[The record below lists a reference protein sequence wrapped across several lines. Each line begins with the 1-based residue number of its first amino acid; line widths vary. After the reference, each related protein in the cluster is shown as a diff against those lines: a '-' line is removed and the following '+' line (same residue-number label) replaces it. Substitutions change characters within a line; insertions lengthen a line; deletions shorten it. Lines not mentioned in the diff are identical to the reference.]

1 MGTRKY
7 RGIPITENTLQE
19 HVSDLV
25 TKYIPSNIPQW
36 QVLIIPIAGVTDKYY
51 ILIKLHHLLLAE
63 EENLHVSDILML
75 SGTNSDKMTVETLN
89 TPHPPKLYNFVEKPK
104 HIPRLWNHLAMVIS
118 NAWNELLFKYDSLD
132 GCDLEKKPKITCFSE
147 LFSSLFIA
155 IVTIALDYWKGRN
168 KVKKEIKYQWKFVNN
183 IVQREITKRNLS
195 MEVAIDAIFWSMNPI
210 NVAKNI
216 IKFIVILNLS
226 KLFYL
231 PFYTYKELFALKDL
245 IFKGHT
251 NHTSTFMGGISVY
264 LPLCCYAI
272 LEFLSISKEIFAA
285 PKNIFE
291 ELFQFRAKEGN
302 VLQIKSFSGRKVVS
316 FSKPVDMKDVRTRLK
331 IKTNRKH
338 DSELVLTCI
347 GSSLKKFFERFE
359 DHCVPEH
366 LNATSRTLAK
376 DYLLERYDK
385 TVHVGGV
392 VFLQLPL
399 REPNGDQFMEINQ
412 NISRIRAKQI
422 AIYLASIG
430 QTNFDLLTSIVPRVL
445 MKIFINYFSMNFPAT
460 ITEIYGNS
468 SQFESAW
475 GQKVQDILLFRPPQ
489 SKTCLS
495 INIHRFGDRVRLAI
509 MADTQ
514 LAPHHSKIPQYWENY
529 MKNFVF

>member
-1 MGTRKY
+1 MQ
-7 RGIPITENTLQE
+7 I
-19 HVSDLV
+19 
-25 TKYIPSNIPQW
+25 
-36 QVLIIPIAGVTDKYY
+36 DKYY

-75 SGTNSDKMTVETLN
+75 GGTNSDKLTVETLN
-89 TPHPPKLYNFVEKPK
+89 NPHPPKLYDFVEKPK
-104 HIPRLWNHLAMVIS
+104 HIPRLLNHLAMVIS
-118 NAWNELLFKYDSLD
+118 NAWNEFLFKYDSLD
-132 GCDLEKKPKITCFSE
+132 GYDLEKKPKINCFSQ
-147 LFSSLFIA
+147 LISSLFITV
-155 IVTIALDYWKGRN
+155 VTIALDYLKGRK
-168 KVKKEIKYQWKFVNN
+168 KVKSEMKYQWKFVNN
-183 IVQREITKRNLS
+183 IVQREVTKRNLS

-210 NVAKNI
+210 NIAKNV

-226 KLFYL
+226 KLLYL
-231 PFYTYKELFALKDL
+231 PIHIYNEIFAVKDL
-245 IFKGHT
+245 VFKGHT
-251 NHTSTFMGGISVY
+251 NHTSTFMGWISVY
-264 LPLCCYAI
+264 LPMCCYAI
-272 LEFLSISKEIFAA
+272 LELLNFAKEIFVT

-302 VLQIKSFSGRKVVS
+302 VLQVKSFSGRKVVS
-316 FSKPVDMKDVRTRLK
+316 FSKAVDMKDVRTRLN

-359 DHCVPEH
+359 DHYVPQH
-366 LNATSRTLAK
+366 LNATIRTLAK

-399 REPNGDQFMEINQ
+399 RDPNGDQFMEINT

-430 QTNFDLLTSIVPRVL
+430 QTNFDLLTSILPRVV
-445 MKIFINYFSMNFPAT
+445 MKICINYFSLNFPVT

-468 SQFESAW
+468 AQFESVW
-475 GQKVQDILLFRPPQ
+475 GQKVQDVLLFRPPQ
-489 SKTCLS
+489 SKTC
-495 INIHRFGDRVRLAI
+495 RFTLYSGK
-509 MADTQ
+509 Q
-514 LAPHHSKIPQYWENY
+514 LYSEIYVLQ
-529 MKNFVF
+529 VFR

>member
-1 MGTRKY
+1 MYNYLTVPHTPHHYPLFTLNVIK
-7 RGIPITENTLQE
+7 ILQILTIFIIFQTE
-19 HVSDLV
+19 
-25 TKYIPSNIPQW
+25 
-36 QVLIIPIAGVTDKYY
+36 KYY

-75 SGTNSDKMTVETLN
+75 NGTNSDKLTVETLS
-89 TPHPPKLYNFVEKPK
+89 TPHPPKLYDFVEKPK
-104 HIPRLWNHLAMVIS
+104 HIPRLWNHLAMVIL
-118 NAWNELLFKYDSLD
+118 NAWNEFLFKYDSSD
-132 GCDLEKKPKITCFSE
+132 GCDLEKKPAITCFSQ
-147 LFSSLFIA
+147 LISSLFITVV
-155 IVTIALDYWKGRN
+155 IVVLDYLKGRT

-183 IVQREITKRNLS
+183 LVHREVTKRKLS

-226 KLFYL
+226 KLLYL
-231 PFYTYKELFALKDL
+231 PIYAYKEMFALKDL
-245 IFKGHT
+245 VIHGHT

-264 LPLCCYAI
+264 LPMCCYAF
-272 LEFLSISKEIFAA
+272 LEFLSISKAIFTA

-316 FSKPVDMKDVRTRLK
+316 FSKSIDLNDVRTRLR

-359 DHCVPEH
+359 DHSVPQH

-385 TVHVGGV
+385 TRHIGGV

-399 REPNGDQFMEINQ
+399 REPSGDQFMEINK
-412 NISRIRAKQI
+412 NISRIRAKQV
-422 AIYLASIG
+422 AIYLASMG

-445 MKIFINYFSMNFPAT
+445 MKIFINYFSMNFPVT

-475 GQKVQDILLFRPPQ
+475 GQEVKDVLLFRPPQ
-489 SKTCLS
+489 SKTCKL
-495 INIHRFGDRVRLAI
+495 
-509 MADTQ
+509 
-514 LAPHHSKIPQYWENY
+514 
-529 MKNFVF
+529 